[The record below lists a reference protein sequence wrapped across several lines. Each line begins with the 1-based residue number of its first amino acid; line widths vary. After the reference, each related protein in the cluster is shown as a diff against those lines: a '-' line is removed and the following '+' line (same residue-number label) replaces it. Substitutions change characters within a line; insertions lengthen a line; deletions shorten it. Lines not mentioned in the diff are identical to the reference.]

1 MNCKNFKIKQ
11 KNYKRIFYCSVQR
24 KEIDYHKCSKGCK
37 DYEDK
42 IKNSGFLNKSTG
54 LECKST
60 GLKKKSKLIKGKKHK
75 LTKATEIPK
84 KIKLIVWERDNHECI
99 FCHTPVSWH
108 YANSHYIKRS
118 HSGLGIEPKNI
129 MTNCARCHKL
139 FEESIYREQM
149 KAYAKNYFIN
159 IYEDWSEECLVYRK
173 Y

>member
-11 KNYKRIFYCSVQR
+11 KNYRRIFYCNAQR
-24 KEIDYHKCSKGCK
+24 KEIDYHKCSKECK
-37 DYEDK
+37 YYEDK
-42 IKNSGFLNKSTG
+42 TN
-54 LECKST
+54 
-60 GLKKKSKLIKGKKHK
+60 KSKLNRLNKQPIKGKKHK

-84 KIKLIVWERDNHECI
+84 KIKLLVWERDNHECI

-139 FEESIYREQM
+139 FEESKYREQM
-149 KAYAKNYFIN
+149 KEYAKNYFISK
-159 IYEDWSEECLVYRK
+159 YESWNEKSLVYK
-173 Y
+173 KG